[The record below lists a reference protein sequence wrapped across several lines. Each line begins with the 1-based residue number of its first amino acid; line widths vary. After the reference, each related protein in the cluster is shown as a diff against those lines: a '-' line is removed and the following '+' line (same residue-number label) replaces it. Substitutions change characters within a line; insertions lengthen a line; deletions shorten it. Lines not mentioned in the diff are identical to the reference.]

1 MIIEV
6 NRVFKGDT
14 YTIGKL
20 SVDGRYECDTL
31 EDKVRNLP
39 TEEKIHGQTAIPA
52 GTYKVTI
59 TFSNHFKREL
69 PLLMNV
75 PYFEGIRIHPGNDAA
90 DTEGCLLVGQNTVKG
105 KVTNS
110 RVCFDKLF
118 EKIKVAFDKK
128 EPISIVIK

>member
-1 MIIEV
+1 MLIEV
-6 NRVFKGDT
+6 NRIFKGDT

-20 SVDGRYECDTL
+20 SVDGKYEFDKL

-39 TEEKIHGQTAIPA
+39 IEPKIHGKTAIPA
-52 GTYKVTI
+52 GTYKVTV
-59 TFSNHFKREL
+59 TFSNHFKRDL
-69 PLLMNV
+69 PLLLNV
-75 PYFEGIRIHPGNDAA
+75 PYFEGIRIHPGNDSA

-110 RVCFDKLF
+110 RVCFEKLF
-118 EKIKVAFDKK
+118 EKIKVALTKK